1 MVVSV
6 NSKEIYYL
14 KNNLTSQLNCRN
26 LEIKKQGKMEAG
38 AASENL
44 PSLMDIGQ
52 EPQNAAPSNSDGKG
66 NTEAI
71 PPLMDLGKLPQ
82 TAASNSPDGK
92 TKDEIIPS
100 LMEFGKPSQATKSD
114 KDDGKSTSES
124 LPSLLDLDVTK
135 QGSYDKTSKDK
146 VEEDLKSVI
155 YSRSLKI
162 DLDNK
167 MKRQLKYRNRQMKPR
182 PPVNEED
189 KRFDFFKMDPEPFA
203 ALKFHVR
210 FNFVLTTPNK

>member
-1 MVVSV
+1 
-6 NSKEIYYL
+6 
-14 KNNLTSQLNCRN
+14 
-26 LEIKKQGKMEAG
+26 MEAG
-38 AASENL
+38 AASENPDRKVL
-44 PSLMDIGQ
+44 PSLMDLGQ
-52 EPQNAAPSNSDGKG
+52 QTQNAAPSNCDGKA
-66 NTEAI
+66 NSEAI
-71 PPLMDLGKLPQ
+71 PSLMDLGKLPQ

-92 TKDEIIPS
+92 TKDETIPS
-100 LMEFGKPSQATKSD
+100 LMEFENPSQTTKSD

-135 QGSYDKTSKDK
+135 QGSYGKTSKDK

-162 DLDNK
+162 DLDSK

-210 FNFVLTTPNK
+210 LNFVCCTSNAVILGHKMK